1 MNRNTCL
8 ASGAALCALLVATSG
23 CRKGSQGAPQMPS
36 MSVQTTQAVQ
46 TNTPVLIAAFG
57 NANDRISVDVVPQV
71 SGRLVQ
77 TLIQDGATVTNGQ
90 PLFLIDPSDYA
101 ARVRQMEGV
110 VKADHANLELSRNTL
125 ARNQGLMDKK
135 LISQETFDTLKAKL
149 SAAEGQLQMDEASLE
164 QAQLNLSR
172 CTLTATMDGVCSKR
186 NVDDG
191 NLVVA
196 GQTRLT
202 NIRSYDPMVVEFAV
216 ADQYLPIIRAA
227 MAQGIV
233 QLEVMPRGDTNCYT
247 GTLEFFDNAVNPQTG
262 TILLRGQ
269 VPNPQKSL
277 WANQFVDIMIHA
289 GTIPDAIMVPEGAVQ
304 FGKQGSY
311 LYVATPDNK
320 ADMRIVKTGVRL
332 GRMIQIVNG
341 VAANEFV
348 VVLGQMML
356 FPGAPVMDMSR
367 MPPPAGAP
375 AAGAA
380 TNNKK

>member
-1 MNRNTCL
+1 MNRNICL
-8 ASGAALCALLVATSG
+8 ASSAALCALFVATSG
-23 CRKGSQGAPQMPS
+23 CRKGPQAPHAMPP

-57 NANDRISVDVVPQV
+57 NAKDRISVDVVPQV
-71 SGRLVQ
+71 SGLLVQ

-101 ARVRQMEGV
+101 ARVRQIEGV
-110 VKADHANLELSRNTL
+110 VKADRANMELSRNTL
-125 ARNQGLMDKK
+125 TRNQGLMEKK
-135 LISQETFDTLKAKL
+135 LISQETFDTLKARV

-164 QAQLNLSR
+164 QAQLNLTR
-172 CTLTATMDGVCSKR
+172 CTLAATMDGVCSKR

-202 NIRSYDPMVVEFAV
+202 NIRSYDPMIVEFAV
-216 ADQYLPIIRAA
+216 ADQYLPVIRTA
-227 MAQGIV
+227 MAQGVV
-233 QLEVMPRGDTNCYT
+233 QLEVTPRGDTNRYT

-269 VPNPQKSL
+269 VPNPQKNL

-320 ADMRIVKTGVRL
+320 ADMRVVKTGVRL
-332 GRMIQIVNG
+332 GKTIQIVSG
-341 VAANEFV
+341 VAADEFV